1 MLGEWLT
8 FCINDSFVVWEK
20 IFSINFSKAN
30 SKFFLSL
37 NYNRDNSYLFV
48 NGKEIFKFEAD
59 NKNLNFPM
67 QFFLG
72 SISNSATEARQSSL
86 NGNVY
91 NFSFDCNSIDK
102 WWHIEL
108 SQVFNDNK

>member
-30 SKFFLSL
+30 TKFFLSL

-67 QFFLG
+67 QFFLY
-72 SISNSATEARQSSL
+72 ISNSATEARQSSL

>member
-1 MLGEWLT
+1 MR
-8 FCINDSFVVWEK
+8 IK
-20 IFSINFSKAN
+20 IFSINFSKADT
-30 SKFFLSL
+30 KCCLSL
-37 NYNRDNSYLFV
+37 HYNRNNSYLFI

-72 SISNSATEARQSSL
+72 SISNSATIEARQSSL

-91 NFSFDCNSIDK
+91 NLSFNCNSIDK

-108 SQVFNDNK
+108 SQVCNDNK